1 MATWLFIGTI
11 FGVALLLAFF
21 CGRSRNVQGRDDQC
35 GEPAEGCRRVDVAA
49 ADASRM
55 ADARTPPFQGGGSG
69 MGPM

>member
-1 MATWLFIGTI
+1 MSTWLFIGTI
-11 FGVALLLAFF
+11 FSVVLLAAFF
-21 CGRSRNVQGRDDQC
+21 CGRSRNVQARDDQG
-35 GEPAEGCRRVDVAA
+35 GEPAEGRRRVDVAA